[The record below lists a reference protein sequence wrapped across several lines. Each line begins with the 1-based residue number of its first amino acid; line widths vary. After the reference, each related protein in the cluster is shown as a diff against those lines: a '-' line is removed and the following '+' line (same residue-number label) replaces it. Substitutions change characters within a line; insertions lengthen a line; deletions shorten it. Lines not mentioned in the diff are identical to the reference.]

1 MTFVICPLWK
11 YDSSVQILLNP
22 LYGGTVIPRIWPEET
37 ELPSQVGKIK
47 SVWREGFWGTLVP
60 KTCVLWDIWDAWTD
74 ACPTAIHSL
83 VKRLEALCSFL
94 EGSGAAVTAR
104 ILSLVVGF
112 CLGFTSAKPTWASFS
127 VGWRLLPEEPNFSQ
141 RNYVFLS
148 FKNAH
153 FFCFNFGL

>member
-60 KTCVLWDIWDAWTD
+60 KTCVLWDIWDA
-74 ACPTAIHSL
+74 
-83 VKRLEALCSFL
+83 
-94 EGSGAAVTAR
+94 
-104 ILSLVVGF
+104 
-112 CLGFTSAKPTWASFS
+112 
-127 VGWRLLPEEPNFSQ
+127 
-141 RNYVFLS
+141 
-148 FKNAH
+148 
-153 FFCFNFGL
+153 